1 MAIIEDKK
9 ETKNDFNIANEED
22 KINETIK
29 MLEEIFQLKY
39 QHLITLFKF
48 SPNEIFRKSVDVAIL
63 QGLLKFSEH
72 KNKES
77 KLRDTSENYRKQLKL
92 CLSWSQLQFAQR
104 YILNDLNIDKVYASL
119 IVFPFLKIFKRYLNN
134 LTS

>member
-1 MAIIEDKK
+1 MRKGQYTTLEECPLKVIYSVRPGL
-9 ETKNDFNIANEED
+9 TCRQNNRLLSLANEEE

-29 MLEEIFQLKY
+29 TLEEIFQPKY

-72 KNKES
+72 KDKES
-77 KLRDTSENYRKQLKL
+77 KERDTSENYRKQLKL
-92 CLSWSQLQFAQR
+92 CLSWNQLQFAQR
-104 YILNDLNIDKVYASL
+104 YILNDLNIDKV
-119 IVFPFLKIFKRYLNN
+119 
-134 LTS
+134 